1 MQPREPGIL
10 TSNLPI
16 TGRSAPITWATAAP
30 ATNHNKCCS
39 ERTRKVMADVFQHR
53 KIRKK
58 NCFPG
63 LNNLLGRS
71 NIDFWVYEVPL
82 NAPWSPCQH
91 DLLGW
96 GSDDSQYSCQ
106 HDSFCTNISLL
117 SKFDLGECSFSL
129 KHWYLDFIKRFLIIS
144 LTLTLTLNIDLK
156 VKAMFLNQPSSWLKR
171 NSSVQAT
178 GWFTV
183 CCSPST

>member
-16 TGRSAPITWATAAP
+16 TGRSAPTTWATAAP

-53 KIRKK
+53 KIKLSWFKQPSRPFKYRFLSLWGALECTMK
-58 NCFPG
+58 SLSTWPAFAEDLKTLSIVVSMTNFAQTFPSWV
-63 LNNLLGRS
+63 NLILAS
-71 NIDFWVYEVPL
+71 VHF
-82 NAPWSPCQH
+82 
-91 DLLGW
+91 
-96 GSDDSQYSCQ
+96 GS
-106 HDSFCTNISLL
+106 
-117 SKFDLGECSFSL
+117 SL

-144 LTLTLTLNIDLK
+144 LTLTLTLNIDLN